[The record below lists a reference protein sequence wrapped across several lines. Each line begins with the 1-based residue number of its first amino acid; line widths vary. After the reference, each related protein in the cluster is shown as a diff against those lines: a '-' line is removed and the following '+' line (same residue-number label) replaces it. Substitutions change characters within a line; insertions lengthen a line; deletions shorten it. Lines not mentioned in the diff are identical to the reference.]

1 MLYAC
6 TPCITLDHTNTIRV
20 NSAVKKKDHYAAA
33 LHTVTHQITSQQQP
47 HSSRIC
53 NKVGL
58 HNIQLYNYTDVC

>member
-6 TPCITLDHTNTIRV
+6 ALCITLDHKNAIRV
-20 NSAVKKKDHYAAA
+20 KDHHVAA
-33 LHTVTHQITSQQQP
+33 LHAVTHQITSQQQP
-47 HSSRIC
+47 HSSHIC